1 MLEQVMSGLASAN
14 VSGTL
19 KGFTNVDD
27 GDIGIG
33 LGVFKPCICLGVDIV
48 DFSYPCPGC
57 GRSPRTYTW
66 MQSGD
71 GAGVYPVIELTS
83 ASGTKLGALV
93 VLDSPVRSEV
103 TIATKLRDSNFNNG
117 TAKFDF
123 GLLTPFLKLRGTSF
137 ANLSVVTEIVFA
149 DARYV
154 SGSESIPIWVDG
166 LSSGEYQVVA
176 FCEPMAET
184 DALFEDN
191 VLPVD
196 DGSAP
201 RPRVILVM
209 KSNELKKFGYAED
222 FMILDSEKLINTWN
236 QSMVLAY
243 EESFAPET
251 VEINA
256 AVMQAKNGKDVRLID
271 DDFKEDSSPSPS
283 DGLTKSSA
291 TSGLGLSTPPVA
303 EVSEPVAPAAPPVSL
318 GGLKKFCTEC
328 GSQFANESVKFCTE
342 CGTQR

>member
-1 MLEQVMSGLASAN
+1 MLEQVISGLASAN

-33 LGVFKPCICLGVDIV
+33 LGVFKPCICLGVDIL
-48 DFSYPCPGC
+48 DFSYQCPGC

-71 GAGVYPVIELTS
+71 GTGVYPVIELTS

-154 SGSESIPIWVDG
+154 NGSKSIPIWVDG

-184 DALFEDN
+184 DARFEDN
-191 VLPVD
+191 VLPAD

-209 KSNELKKFGYAED
+209 KSSELKKHGYTED
-222 FMILDSEKLINTWN
+222 FVILDSEKLINTWN

-243 EESFAPET
+243 EETFEPET
-251 VEINA
+251 VEVNA
-256 AVMQAKNGKDVRLID
+256 AIIHAKNGKDVRLIED
-271 DDFKEDSSPSPS
+271 DVKEDSSPSTNI
-283 DGLTKSSA
+283 GLTKSSA
-291 TSGLGLSTPPVA
+291 TSGLGLSTPPPAA
-303 EVSEPVAPAAPPVSL
+303 ESEAIAPTGPPVASS
-318 GGLKKFCTEC
+318 GLKKFCTEC
-328 GSQFANESVKFCTE
+328 GVQFANENAKFCTE